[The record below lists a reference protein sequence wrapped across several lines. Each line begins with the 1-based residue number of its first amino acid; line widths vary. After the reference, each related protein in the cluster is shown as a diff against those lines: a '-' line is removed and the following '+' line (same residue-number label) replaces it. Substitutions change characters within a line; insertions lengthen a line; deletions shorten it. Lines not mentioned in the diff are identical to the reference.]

1 MKIVTLMENG
11 RIDDRLKSAHGLSMY
26 IEHKDHKILFD
37 LGPNNNYIKNA
48 EILGIDLTK
57 VDIVIISHGH
67 FDHGRG
73 LKKFMKINSLAKIY
87 LSEEAFGKQVKKL
100 GPLYIPIGIKKPK
113 DLSRIVFIKKSIELS
128 DDMKIYSKI
137 KNVEQIISDDSLLTK
152 KNSIYIKDP
161 FNHEIYLG
169 IKNDENNILFSGCS
183 HKGIE
188 NIVDQIEKN
197 ESFSITHV
205 LGGFHLSH
213 YDPQDLIQTT
223 YLDSLGQ
230 KLYKKDTQMYYSCHC
245 TGDDAFTA
253 LKPQMKEKLERI
265 KTGSIINI

>member
-1 MKIVTLMENG
+1 MFDTRGEIMKIVTLMENG
-11 RIDDRLKSAHGLSMY
+11 RIDDRLKSAHGLSIY

-128 DDMKIYSKI
+128 DS
-137 KNVEQIISDDSLLTK
+137 SDK
-152 KNSIYIKDP
+152 KN
-161 FNHEIYLG
+161 
-169 IKNDENNILFSGCS
+169 
-183 HKGIE
+183 
-188 NIVDQIEKN
+188 
-197 ESFSITHV
+197 
-205 LGGFHLSH
+205 
-213 YDPQDLIQTT
+213 
-223 YLDSLGQ
+223 
-230 KLYKKDTQMYYSCHC
+230 
-245 TGDDAFTA
+245 
-253 LKPQMKEKLERI
+253 
-265 KTGSIINI
+265 